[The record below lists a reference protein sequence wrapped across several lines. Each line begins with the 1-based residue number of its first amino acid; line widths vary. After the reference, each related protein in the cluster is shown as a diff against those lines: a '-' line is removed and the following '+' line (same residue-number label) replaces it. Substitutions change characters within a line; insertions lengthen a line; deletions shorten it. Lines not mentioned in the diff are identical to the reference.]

1 MMEKQVVKGYCRE
14 MLDVGVVAMVRWKP
28 SERDAQVLVGLAVE
42 MGGYGVVVAGIMS
55 VQAGWIV
62 GSERTRDSPVSCQ
75 SRLAS
80 QLCEPGMFFDL
91 PWPAQTPP
99 PTALEMPTPRPTAAA
114 TTRRAM
120 TILAHIL
127 CLLVRL
133 RKKAA
138 PRLRW

>member
-1 MMEKQVVKGYCRE
+1 MHGLKMMEKQVVKGYCRE

-42 MGGYGVVVAGIMS
+42 MGGYGVVVA
-55 VQAGWIV
+55 
-62 GSERTRDSPVSCQ
+62 VSCQ